1 MVSMIKTQLTIRQN
15 VNKVK
20 IQTFLLFFNFGCV
33 LFVFLAIGGWKSVMN
48 IVTFFKKV
56 IFYLI

>member
-20 IQTFLLFFNFGCV
+20 IQISLLFFNFGCV
-33 LFVFLAIGGWKSVMN
+33 LFVFLAIGGKKSV
-48 IVTFFKKV
+48 IDRVTFFKKV
-56 IFYLI
+56 NL